1 MAEVLSMDEL
11 LKKTREISAAKRKS
25 NIGKPGVIPTE
36 TTSGIIGDPS
46 SFKTTTKE
54 GDIVDPSQ
62 EALTNLNSTLGSI
75 KQPTTTTTT
84 AATTEQAIVD
94 ARKQAAVDAFK
105 SAFQQTSGRLTAE
118 QEALTPRFREER
130 AGIGTQDTM
139 SRARTEK
146 GLAGLGLSGA
156 GAAPQ
161 SDLAQTAITQ
171 GAMSQSRGLEQQLR
185 ADIERRITEAQQLRD
200 QGIAGAE
207 SDAEIMALQNQL
219 NQLEK
224 TELDAKIAEE
234 QAKSDYLTTIGQFAG
249 DFMAEIQRVQ
259 NDGDPSNDWQIP
271 FLQAARQEK
280 IATGGLDQ
288 QGQPLDSLPT
298 YSQALEAY
306 RMGIRS
312 PQVMEVLNASGFTP
326 SVGGVGGGVGGATPE
341 PTVDTGRAGEITGYN
356 ELEQLLNQGTI
367 TGEDPNT
374 GIPTY
379 SQTDELGK
387 IRQIRDNYAVYAEK
401 FGQEAVDKMVEDLYN
416 ATLPQETEEV
426 GAVEEVAQPTEAEQY
441 ATDYPY
447 SQAKSEILNASDQD
461 LQTLQTAL
469 RNQAQLLI
477 DAYGDS
483 DYNKLV
489 KIVNDRWDE
498 LYPYGG

>member
-11 LKKTREISAAKRKS
+11 LKKTRDISAAKRKS

-62 EALTNLNSTLGSI
+62 EALTNLNSTLGGI

-224 TELDAKIAEE
+224 AELDAKIAEE

-401 FGQEAVDKMVEDLYN
+401 FGQTAVDKMVEDLF
-416 ATLPQETEEV
+416 ASTQPQEVEQGEVTEE
-426 GAVEEVAQPTEAEQY
+426 AAQPTEAEQY
-441 ATDYPY
+441 AIDIPY
-447 SQAKSEILNASDQD
+447 SAAKDQILNTPDQD
-461 LQTLQTAL
+461 LKTLKDLLKT
-469 RNQAQLLI
+469 QAQLLI

-483 DYNKLV
+483 NYNKLV